1 MRVTR
6 ALSIICTTC
15 SCVLILLSVIT
26 LLSELSPDNE
36 SSPTGIVSKSQ
47 NNKEPSPRQ
56 KLEAT
61 LDPITHSNWTML
73 DIRRGKRGPE
83 PPLPQEMEKPLHP
96 SQWEGLV
103 DIVPTAIN
111 RTPRDSKV
119 LVYNRVPKCASST
132 MQNLL
137 AKLAKRNNFSYV
149 SSKNYWRYS
158 SYYFSKN

>member
-36 SSPTGIVSKSQ
+36 SSPTGIVSKPL

-83 PPLPQEMEKPLHP
+83 PPLPPEMEKPLHP

-111 RTPRDSKV
+111 RTPQGSKV

-137 AKLAKRNNFSYV
+137 KKLAKRNNFSYV
-149 SSKNYWRYS
+149 SSKNYWRY
-158 SYYFSKN
+158 